1 MEKYILT
8 LQKKPYLK
16 LLSVNLISGHT
27 GVCCVKA
34 FFNLE
39 KKKKKAARRKKPK
52 NLAK

>member
-16 LLSVNLISGHT
+16 LLSVNLISSHT

-34 FFNLE
+34 FFNL
-39 KKKKKAARRKKPK
+39 KKKKKKQQEEKNPK
-52 NLAK
+52 T